1 MTRKVPGFED
11 PSASERRACL
21 CTGMPVMQGTYNNV
35 FVAGPFEVTEEE
47 CIIFWDK
54 SNAQWPI
61 VRLQFALFKLFCKL
75 HCSVRNGI
83 ATATKISNCP

>member
-1 MTRKVPGFED
+1 MSHTPTPNPTCGPIHKNCTMTRKVPGFED

-21 CTGMPVMQGTYNNV
+21 CIGMPVMQGTYNNV

-54 SNAQWPI
+54 REKKSCPMA
-61 VRLQFALFKLFCKL
+61 
-75 HCSVRNGI
+75 HCQAAV
-83 ATATKISNCP
+83 CFV